1 MSYTK
6 QTWEDLPSLNT
17 PITAN
22 RLNHMEDGIDVV
34 NTLESKIGDLT
45 ELKTINKTKLVD
57 AINENVDS
65 INVLKTYSS
74 EETKVGIWIDD
85 KPIYRK
91 VISLGLLPNNTTKR
105 VASGITDL
113 EFITHL
119 YGTALGGTYFITLP
133 DSYPS
138 SSEYSVRLSYDLNTN
153 EIVILTASNR
163 NTYSGYAIIEYTKTT
178 D

>member
-22 RLNHMEDGIDVV
+22 RLNHMEDGINIV
-34 NTLESKIGDLT
+34 NTLEDKIGTLT
-45 ELKTINKTKLVD
+45 ELETTNKTNLVD

-65 INVLKTYSS
+65 IDVLKTYSS
-74 EETKVGIWIDD
+74 AETKVGIWIDN

-105 VASGITDL
+105 VASGISNL
-113 EFITHL
+113 EFVTYL
-119 YGTALGGTYFITLP
+119 YGIALAGTYFITLP
-133 DSYPS
+133 DSYPVNVN
-138 SSEYSVRLSYDLNTN
+138 YNVRLSYDLSTN
-153 EIVILTASNR
+153 EIVITAGADRS
-163 NTYSGYAIIEYTKTT
+163 TYSGYAIIEYTKTT

>member
-22 RLNHMEDGIDVV
+22 RLNHMEDGIDIV
-34 NTLESKIGDLT
+34 NTLEDKIGTLT
-45 ELKTINKTKLVD
+45 ELETTNKTNLVD

-65 INVLKTYSS
+65 IDVLKTYSS
-74 EETKVGIWIDD
+74 AETKVGIWIDN

-105 VASGITDL
+105 VASGISNL
-113 EFITHL
+113 EYVTQL
-119 YGTALGGTYFITLP
+119 YGTALAGTYFITLP
-133 DSYPS
+133 DSYPNQTQ
-138 SSEYSVRLSYDLNTN
+138 YGIRLSYDLSTN
-153 EIVILTASNR
+153 EIVILSASDR
-163 NTYSGYAIIEYTKTT
+163 STYSGYAIIEYTKTT